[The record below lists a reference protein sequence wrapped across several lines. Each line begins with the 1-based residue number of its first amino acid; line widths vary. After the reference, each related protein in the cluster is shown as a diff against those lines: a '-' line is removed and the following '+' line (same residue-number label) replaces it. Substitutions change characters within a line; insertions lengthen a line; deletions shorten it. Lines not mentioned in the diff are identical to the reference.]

1 MEKAQELQPT
11 NFDEQFWTDLGLK
24 YEAVFSHD
32 SGQYNTIQK
41 YLSKLPTS
49 AHILDCG
56 CGTGKPV
63 AKAIVDSGRRVHGID
78 LSAGMVSLCLKAVPS
93 GTFEVVNM
101 LEYAPT
107 TRYEGVVASLSIF
120 ELDRQEV
127 EMMAQRWF
135 QWLKP
140 GGLLL
145 INTFAAE
152 DCTQVKARNWDAD
165 GECARR
171 VEWMFM
177 GNNVLITLFTRA
189 GWKVL
194 LEKAGF
200 EIVHTEEDLFHPQ
213 AGADAHCDPEP
224 HYYIF
229 AGKPSSA

>member
-1 MEKAQELQPT
+1 MSKPQEPQPLNT
-11 NFDEQFWTDLGLK
+11 DEQFWTDLGLK
-24 YEAVFSHD
+24 YEAVFIHD
-32 SGQYNTIQK
+32 SGLHNLIQK
-41 YLSKLPTS
+41 YLNKLPAT
-49 AHILDCG
+49 AQILDCG

-63 AKAIVDSGRRVHGID
+63 AKAITDSGRRVLGID
-78 LSAGMVSLCLKAVPS
+78 LSAGMVSLCHKAVPS

-101 LEYAPT
+101 LEYAPKT
-107 TRYEGVVASLSIF
+107 QYEGVVASLSIF

-127 EMMAQRWF
+127 ETMAQRWF
-135 QWLKP
+135 EWLKP

-145 INTFAAE
+145 INTLAAE
-152 DCTQVKARNWDAD
+152 DCPQVKAGNWDAD

-177 GNNVLITLFTRA
+177 GNKVLITLFTRA

-213 AGADAHCDPEP
+213 SDAHCDPEP
-224 HYYIF
+224 RYYII
-229 AGKPSSA
+229 AKKSSSA